1 MSAPSARASCTVGSL
16 GKPQRVRS
24 TRVPLPRSSSSGTLV
39 DLTRWGLPKEPTVQE
54 ALADGADI
62 VTITVDKLPGGP
74 PAELLL
80 GNRELTG
87 RTQTR

>member
-54 ALADGADI
+54 ALAAGA
-62 VTITVDKLPGGP
+62 TILTVSRDKLLGGP
-74 PAELLL
+74 QAGLIRANRDML
-80 GNRELTG
+80 GG
-87 RTQTR
+87 TR